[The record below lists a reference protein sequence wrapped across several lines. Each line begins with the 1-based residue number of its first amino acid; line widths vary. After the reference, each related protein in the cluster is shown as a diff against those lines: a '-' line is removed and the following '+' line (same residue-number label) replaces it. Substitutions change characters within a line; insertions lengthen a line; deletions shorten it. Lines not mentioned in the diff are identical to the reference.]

1 MIKNY
6 SLLIC
11 VLSDK
16 YHSVELCVTLCYSVV
31 KYYLF
36 FPLCEN
42 LRLSAFHQRSK
53 KLCVLRVLCGEIH
66 LKLFPQPDIRFCLYA
81 IFQFIG

>member
-6 SLLIC
+6 SLLIR

-16 YHSVELCVTLCYSVV
+16 YHSVLLCGEI
-31 KYYLF
+31 LF
-36 FPLCEN
+36 IFPLCEN